1 MIYKIYTF
9 IIILE
14 NSMCWKWDELIEG
27 KEVSEYQL
35 VTIAHLQYNYSTY
48 IILIFTNKITQST
61 HLILLANSSPYKY
74 KYYSKY
80 NSSWYIKSNASSYC
94 SCNTTEKYCP
104 YRNIYNKISCPLLI
118 FFFFHQMLYLLI
130 TTLFLILDTLPE

>member
-14 NSMCWKWDELIEG
+14 NLMFWKWDELIER
-27 KEVSEYQL
+27 KEVSINQL
-35 VTIAHLQYNYSTY
+35 RSHTYRTY
-48 IILIFTNKITQST
+48 IALIFTNKITQST
-61 HLILLANSSPYKY
+61 HLIFLANSSPYKH

-80 NSSWYIKSNASSYC
+80 NSSWYIKIYTSSYC

-104 YRNIYNKISCPLLI
+104 DRNIYNKISCPLLI
-118 FFFFHQMLYLLI
+118 LFFFHQILYLLI